1 MHSDP
6 LVRICPHLSQ
16 PPSPLAA
23 DVLYGRSQN
32 GTAITV
38 IMAMKRV
45 LVYARVG
52 LSIATAAADTTTA
65 NASADIT
72 DVAGFR
78 LIAILAV

>member
-23 DVLYGRSQN
+23 DVLYGRPQN

-38 IMAMKRV
+38 TMATKRV

-52 LSIATAAADTTTA
+52 LSIATAAADTA
-65 NASADIT
+65 L
-72 DVAGFR
+72 VA
-78 LIAILAV
+78 LATSIVKPAL